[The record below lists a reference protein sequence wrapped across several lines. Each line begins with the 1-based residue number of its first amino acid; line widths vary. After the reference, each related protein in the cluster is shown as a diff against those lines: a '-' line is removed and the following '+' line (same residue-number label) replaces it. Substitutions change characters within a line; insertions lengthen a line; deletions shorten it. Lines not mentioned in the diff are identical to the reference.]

1 MQSIVNNLLFCDTLD
16 YDKNTKLVCLKMK
29 QLTQNYYLRDILE
42 SDLEP
47 IFLGLSHPEV
57 IKYYGISYS
66 SLEET
71 KTQMQ
76 WFKNLEIS
84 GSGKWFAICD
94 LKTDEF
100 LGAGG
105 LNDLIEEHQKAE
117 IGLWLLPQFWGKGI
131 LQEVMPKIVAYGF
144 KELQLHRIEGFVESE
159 NTKCR
164 RAMAKTG
171 FTYEGTMKD
180 CEQKDGR
187 WISLSVYAIL
197 NP

>member
-1 MQSIVNNLLFCDTLD
+1 MSRQMLKNIEPEITSYGPGYSNWASLMLKNIYPFYELIVTGNN
-16 YDKNTKLVCLKMK
+16 VHEIHK

-66 SLEET
+66 SFEET

-84 GSGKWFAICD
+84 GSGKWFAICN

-144 KELQLHRIEGFVESE
+144 
-159 NTKCR
+159 N
-164 RAMAKTG
+164 
-171 FTYEGTMKD
+171 
-180 CEQKDGR
+180 
-187 WISLSVYAIL
+187 
-197 NP
+197 